1 MLARKLEN
9 IETATKELQ
18 NITAQKENFER
29 ELSQVVP
36 LNSEPLSVWKMPP
49 KLGAYQMKL

>member
-18 NITAQKENFER
+18 NVTAQNVNFER
-29 ELSQVVP
+29 ELSQAVL
-36 LNSEPLSVWKMPP
+36 LNTGALSVWKMPP
-49 KLGAYQMKL
+49 KIGA